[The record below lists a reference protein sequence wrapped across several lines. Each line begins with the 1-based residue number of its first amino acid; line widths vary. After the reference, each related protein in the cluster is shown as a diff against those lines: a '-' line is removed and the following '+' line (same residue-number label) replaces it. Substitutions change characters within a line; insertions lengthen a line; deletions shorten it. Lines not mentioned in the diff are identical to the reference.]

1 MLLQICSILLQSTGV
16 NMAVAK
22 ASEIGG
28 SLRVLTR
35 PIYKEIQRNQGKKN
49 EKSALTDQGKS
60 AEKVNEN
67 EAGEVIP
74 NDKDFLD
81 WMKGILQVIEN

>member
-1 MLLQICSILLQSTGV
+1 MLQSSGANT
-16 NMAVAK
+16 AIAK

-35 PIYKEIQRNQGKKN
+35 PIYKEIQRNKGKKN
-49 EKSALTDQGKS
+49 DRSALFDQGKS

-67 EAGEVIP
+67 EVGKLMP
-74 NDKDFLD
+74 NDKEFLD
-81 WMKGILQVIEN
+81 WMKGIVQVMKIGEKCKI